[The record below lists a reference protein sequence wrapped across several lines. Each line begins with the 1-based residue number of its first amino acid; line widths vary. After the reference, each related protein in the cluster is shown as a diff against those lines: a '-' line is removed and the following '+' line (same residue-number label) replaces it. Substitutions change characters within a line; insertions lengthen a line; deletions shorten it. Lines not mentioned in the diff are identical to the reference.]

1 MAKVKE
7 ELLNAVKEAQK
18 NLQAIQMELGV
29 IVLAELRKDALL
41 KAYEEQQGKIKE
53 ATDAIQAEYGDGNV
67 DLETGEF
74 TPAPAPEAEIV
85 E

>member
-1 MAKVKE
+1 MAKVNE
-7 ELLNAVKEAQK
+7 EHLGAVKDAQK
-18 NLQAIQMELGV
+18 VLQAIQLELGA
-29 IVLAELRKDALL
+29 IKLAELRVQELFA
-41 KAYEEQQGKIKE
+41 AYKEQQGKIKE
-53 ATDAIQAEYGDGNV
+53 ATDAIQAEHGDSNV

>member
-7 ELLNAVKEAQK
+7 EHINAVKDAQK
-18 NLQAIQMELGV
+18 VLQAIQLELGA
-29 IVLAELRKDALL
+29 IKLAELRVEELFA
-41 KAYEEQQGKIKE
+41 AYKEQQGKIKE
-53 ATDAIQAEYGDGNV
+53 ATDAIQAEHGDGNV

-74 TPAPAPEAEIV
+74 TPAQSPEAEVV

>member
-1 MAKVKE
+1 MTKVKE
-7 ELLNAVKEAQK
+7 ELLDAVKEAQK

-53 ATDAIQAEYGDGNV
+53 ATDAIQAEHGDGNV

-74 TPAPAPEAEIV
+74 TPSPAPEAEIV

>member
-1 MAKVKE
+1 MAKVKQ
-7 ELLNAVKEAQK
+7 ELLDAVKEAQK

-41 KAYEEQQGKIKE
+41 KAYEEQQVKIKE
-53 ATDAIQAEYGDGNV
+53 ATDATQAEHGDGNV

-74 TPAPAPEAEIV
+74 TPAPAPEAEVV

>member
-1 MAKVKE
+1 MAKVKQ
-7 ELLNAVKEAQK
+7 ELLDAVKEAQK

-41 KAYEEQQGKIKE
+41 KAYEEQQVKIKE
-53 ATDAIQAEYGDGNV
+53 ATDAIQAEHGDGNV

-74 TPAPAPEAEIV
+74 TPAPAPEAEVV

>member
-18 NLQAIQMELGV
+18 NMQAIQMELGV
-29 IVLAELRKDALL
+29 IMLAELRKDALL
-41 KAYEEQQGKIKE
+41 KAYEEQQAEIKK
-53 ATDAIQAEYGDGNV
+53 ATDAIQAELGDGNV

-74 TPAPAPEAEIV
+74 TPSTGAEVI

>member
-18 NLQAIQMELGV
+18 NMQAIQMELGV
-29 IVLAELRKDALL
+29 IVLVELRKDALL
-41 KAYEEQQGKIKE
+41 KAYEEQQAELKK
-53 ATDAIQAEYGDGNV
+53 ATESIQAEYGDGNV
-67 DLETGEF
+67 DLESGEF
-74 TPAPAPEAEIV
+74 TPATGAEVI

>member
-1 MAKVKE
+1 MAQVKE

-18 NLQAIQMELGV
+18 NMQAIQMELGV
-29 IVLAELRKDALL
+29 IVLVELRKDALL
-41 KAYEEQQGKIKE
+41 KAYEEQQAELKK
-53 ATDAIQAEYGDGNV
+53 ATESIQAEYGDGNV
-67 DLETGEF
+67 DLESGEF

>member
-1 MAKVKE
+1 MAKVNE
-7 ELLNAVKEAQK
+7 EHLGAVKDAQK
-18 NLQAIQMELGV
+18 VLQAIQLELGD
-29 IVLAELRKDALL
+29 IKLAELRVQELFA
-41 KAYEEQQGKIKE
+41 AYKEQQGKIKE
-53 ATDAIQAEYGDGNV
+53 ATDAIQAEHGDGNV

>member
-1 MAKVKE
+1 MAKVKQ
-7 ELLNAVKEAQK
+7 ELLDAVKEAQK

-29 IVLAELRKDALL
+29 IVLAELRKGALL
-41 KAYEEQQGKIKE
+41 KAYEEQQAKIKE
-53 ATDAIQAEYGDGNV
+53 ATDAIQTEHGDGNV

-74 TPAPAPEAEIV
+74 TPAPAPEAEVV

>member
-18 NLQAIQMELGV
+18 NMQAIQMELGV
-29 IVLAELRKDALL
+29 IMLAELRKDALL
-41 KAYEEQQGKIKE
+41 KAYEEQQVEIKK
-53 ATDAIQAEYGDGNV
+53 ATEAIQSEMGDGNV

-74 TPAPAPEAEIV
+74 TPATGAEVID
-85 E
+85 

>member
-18 NLQAIQMELGV
+18 NMQAIQLELGV
-29 IVLAELRKDALL
+29 IMLAELRKDALL
-41 KAYEEQQGKIKE
+41 KAYEEQQAEIKK
-53 ATDAIQAEYGDGNV
+53 ATDAIQSELGDGNV

-74 TPAPAPEAEIV
+74 TPATGAEVID
-85 E
+85 

>member
-53 ATDAIQAEYGDGNV
+53 ATDAIQAEHGDGSV

-74 TPAPAPEAEIV
+74 TPAPAPEAEVV

>member
-1 MAKVKE
+1 MTKVKE
-7 ELLNAVKEAQK
+7 ELLDAVKESQK

-53 ATDAIQAEYGDGNV
+53 ATDAIQAEHGDGNV

>member
-1 MAKVKE
+1 MAKVNQ
-7 ELLNAVKEAQK
+7 ELLDAVKEAQK

-29 IVLAELRKDALL
+29 IVLAELRKAALL
-41 KAYEEQQGKIKE
+41 KAYEEQQAKIKE
-53 ATDAIQAEYGDGNV
+53 ATDAIQAEMGDGSV

-74 TPAPAPEAEIV
+74 TPAPAPEAEVV

>member
-1 MAKVKE
+1 MAKVKQ
-7 ELLNAVKEAQK
+7 ELLDAVKEAQK

-41 KAYEEQQGKIKE
+41 KIKE
-53 ATDAIQAEYGDGNV
+53 ATDAIQAEHGDGNV

-74 TPAPAPEAEIV
+74 TPATGAEVV